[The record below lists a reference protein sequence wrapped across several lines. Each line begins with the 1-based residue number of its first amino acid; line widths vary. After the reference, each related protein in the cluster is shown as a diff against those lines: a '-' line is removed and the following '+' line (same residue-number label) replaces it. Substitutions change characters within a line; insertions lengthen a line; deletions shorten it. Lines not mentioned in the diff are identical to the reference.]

1 MHGAITA
8 LKVSDQISQWLIPD
22 KYYVSF
28 PYGIIDPRKL
38 QKVRRQIKNK
48 NNFYVVSDGKT
59 VQDNIYT
66 SFTFGKEEFVIYR
79 RNVRKGTGMY
89 TTEEVDERGFPRSK
103 LPVEERWSARFFDLD
118 EVFIGVDVNDGYQH
132 PVDSFYNIDTW
143 ESYRE
148 YMTSDLARDT
158 KRPTRE
164 LFSYREFNRIGKDRD

>member
-1 MHGAITA
+1 
-8 LKVSDQISQWLIPD
+8 
-22 KYYVSF
+22 
-28 PYGIIDPRKL
+28 
-38 QKVRRQIKNK
+38 
-48 NNFYVVSDGKT
+48 
-59 VQDNIYT
+59 
-66 SFTFGKEEFVIYR
+66 
-79 RNVRKGTGMY
+79 MY
-89 TTEEVDERGFPRSK
+89 TTEIVDERGLPRSK